1 MSAALQRAGQRANV
15 NPAAGVA
22 QADRIGQAT
31 AVEQARAVAEVAA
44 AVQVARQFPRE
55 MARVIEDVEEAC
67 ADYELAKEA
76 FYQVQNR
83 GTGPSVHLARE
94 LARIFGNFQ
103 YGVHELRRDDD
114 AGESEVQAFAWD
126 VERNTRSSRTFVN
139 PHVRMAGG
147 ERKAL
152 VDVQDIYLSN
162 QNTGARAVRET
173 ILSSLPKK
181 ITRYAEDLCRA
192 TLERGPG
199 GKSLEQRREE
209 AAEAFAR
216 GNVTRPMLEKRLG
229 KPFATWTPADVASL
243 VVLYESLQRGEIT
256 KDEAFPDGVGTAV
269 RGTEIAGQAP
279 AGPKATQTQMGRI
292 HGLLKDRDIESDVAI
307 RQAISTIIGRE
318 LASRRDLL
326 RTEADKVIAEL
337 EKTGPPPPTGEQQTQ
352 LPDGDPGPA
361 EPDGGEQ

>member
-1 MSAALQRAGQRANV
+1 MTGALQRAGQRANV

-55 MARVIEDVEEAC
+55 MARVIEDVEDAC
-67 ADYELAKEA
+67 NDYELAKEA

-103 YGVHELRRDDD
+103 YGVHELRRDDES
-114 AGESEVQAFAWD
+114 GESEVQAFAWD

-139 PHVRMAGG
+139 PHVRMVGG

-152 VDVQDIYLSN
+152 VDVTDIYLSN
-162 QNTGARAVRET
+162 QNVGARAVRET

-181 ITRYAEDLCRA
+181 VTRYAEELCRA

-199 GKSLEQRREE
+199 GKTVEQRREE
-209 AAEAFAR
+209 AVEAFGR
-216 GNVTRPMLEKRLG
+216 NNITRPILEKRLG
-229 KPFATWTPADVASL
+229 KPCATWTAADIASRG
-243 VVLYESLQRGEIT
+243 VLYESLRRGGISR
-256 KDEAFPDGVGTAV
+256 DEAFPDGVGTAV
-269 RGTEIAGQAP
+269 RGTEIAAKAP
-279 AGPKATQTQMGRI
+279 AGPKATPTQMGRI
-292 HGLLKDRDIESDVAI
+292 HAMLKDINVESDDGV

-326 RTEADKVIAEL
+326 RTEADTVIAKL
-337 EKTGPPPPTGEQQTQ
+337 EQTGPPAPAGEQQEQ

-361 EPDGGEQ
+361 EPTGDES